1 MNQPE
6 VSFPHMLKYGLISMY
21 DRKKRDSVLPM
32 KSKGSIYEE
41 HIGRNPRFDREGHWA
56 EIGNIGQTYGTL
68 GRY

>member
-1 MNQPE
+1 MALLLVEIDNVLKRGRNVR
-6 VSFPHMLKYGLISMY
+6 VSNLT
-21 DRKKRDSVLPM
+21 KK
-32 KSKGSIYEE
+32 